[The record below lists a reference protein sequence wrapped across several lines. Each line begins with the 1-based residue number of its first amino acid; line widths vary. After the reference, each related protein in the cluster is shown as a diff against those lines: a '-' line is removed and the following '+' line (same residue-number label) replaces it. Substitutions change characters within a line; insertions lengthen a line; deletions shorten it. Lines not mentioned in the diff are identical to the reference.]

1 MAAEAA
7 VERWDLLDG
16 DGRPTGRFAV
26 RGEPMSEGGR
36 HLVVHVYLVNPEG
49 RFLIQKRS
57 MRKELYPGAWDVTGG
72 AVLAGE
78 TSLQGALREVEEELG
93 LRLEPEALAFI
104 ARLKCPDHFVD
115 IWLGRTQARIEE
127 MTPQP
132 EEVDD
137 LRYVSAEGLLE
148 EIGTPLELDD
158 AYQTVMEEVFLAS
171 TIRA

>member
-7 VERWDLLDG
+7 IEYWDLLDG
-16 DGRPTGRFAV
+16 DGRPTGRLAV
-26 RGEPMSEGGR
+26 RGEPLPEGGR

-49 RFLIQKRS
+49 RFLLQKRS
-57 MRKELYPGAWDVTGG
+57 RRKERYPGAWEVTGG

-93 LRLEPEALAFI
+93 LRLEPEALSLV
-104 ARLKCPDHFVD
+104 ARLKSADAFVD
-115 IWLGRTQARIEE
+115 VWLGRTQARLEE

-137 LRYVSAEGLLE
+137 LRYVEADALLDG
-148 EIGTPLELDD
+148 IGAPLERDKTYR
-158 AYQTVMEEVFLAS
+158 AVMAVILLGRIPA
-171 TIRA
+171 R